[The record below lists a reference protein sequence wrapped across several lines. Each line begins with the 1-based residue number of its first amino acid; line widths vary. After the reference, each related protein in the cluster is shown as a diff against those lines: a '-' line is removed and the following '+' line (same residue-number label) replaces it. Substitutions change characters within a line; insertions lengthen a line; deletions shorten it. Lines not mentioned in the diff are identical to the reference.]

1 MSGLL
6 GFNAQGAALV
16 LILAAAVLVYLVG
29 HANGISSQSRTRR
42 FPTPFRRS
50 QAGQA
55 QVLNLKDVGDQLQAV
70 MRASFQTRRVLS
82 PSEYRVFRIIEDDV
96 ATMRK
101 GHRVFAQTSLGEV
114 LQSRSADAF
123 ASINSKRI
131 DVLVIDR
138 RGFPVLAVEHQGEGH
153 YQGTAAAR
161 DAIKKEAL
169 RKAGVPYLEISETDS
184 DDKIRLGVREYLGL
198 HGGNALRDFA
208 PRERS
213 LT

>member
-1 MSGLL
+1 MMSGLL

-16 LILAAAVLVYLVG
+16 LILAAAVLVYLAG

-101 GHRVFAQTSLGEV
+101 GHRVFAQTSLGEF
-114 LQSRSADAF
+114 SS
-123 ASINSKRI
+123 
-131 DVLVIDR
+131 
-138 RGFPVLAVEHQGEGH
+138 H
-153 YQGTAAAR
+153 
-161 DAIKKEAL
+161 EAL
-169 RKAGVPYLEISETDS
+169 TLSLRSTASGSMSSLSIGGDFLSS
-184 DDKIRLGVREYLGL
+184 LSNIRARGTT
-198 HGGNALRDFA
+198 
-208 PRERS
+208 RERRQPA
-213 LT
+213 TR